1 MYDMLQV
8 THTYTHTH
16 THSQGF
22 AQSLFS
28 WVVVSALLREVS
40 KQGRGGQ
47 IWLELIQGDFP
58 TLKASAAFVASRV
71 DDQIVVSVH
80 VEGRD

>member
-1 MYDMLQV
+1 M
-8 THTYTHTH
+8 
-16 THSQGF
+16 
-22 AQSLFS
+22 
-28 WVVVSALLREVS
+28 SALLREVS